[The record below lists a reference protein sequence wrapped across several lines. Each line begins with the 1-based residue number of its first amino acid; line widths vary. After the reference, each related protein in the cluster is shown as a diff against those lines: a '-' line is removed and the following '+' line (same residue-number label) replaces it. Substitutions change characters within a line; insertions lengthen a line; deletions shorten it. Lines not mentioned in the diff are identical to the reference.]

1 MRRLSHLVVMAL
13 MCRNKDLLSKCAL
26 ARANFVSKMRM
37 ARSKERAICSRES
50 GITAQN
56 AVHTMR
62 PAMAIKLL
70 CKLMHEIE
78 RALSKECQG

>member
-1 MRRLSHLVVMAL
+1 MCPCQSELRLEDAHGKSE
-13 MCRNKDLLSKCAL
+13 LLS
-26 ARANFVSKMRM
+26 RVWNN
-37 ARSKERAICSRES
+37 CS
-50 GITAQN
+50 N
-56 AVHTMR
+56 AVHTMP

>member
-1 MRRLSHLVVMAL
+1 MCPCQSELRLEDAHGEEQGES
-13 MCRNKDLLSKCAL
+13 DLLS
-26 ARANFVSKMRM
+26 RVWNN
-37 ARSKERAICSRES
+37 CS
-50 GITAQN
+50 N

-62 PAMAIKLL
+62 AAMAIKLL